1 MAEQDVINALEALEL
16 DIETLNTNMGI
27 AIQLIEGNTTAIV
40 PNTTAIN
47 SLAGKIMD
55 LNLALVS

>member
-1 MAEQDVINALEALEL
+1 MAEQDVINALQALEL